1 MLGMGDFKQ
10 CRLMGMPAILLLGIL
25 VLRLSKQ
32 SWNYVSL
39 QENNVY
45 DKWPV
50 NSLLLKMD
58 ILKGEAVSKK
68 NIVFGLRYFLLLCD
82 AMLSGRNLTTFRWNV
97 ASIFE
102 VEDFLSIHLTMMC
115 IVFSVVLKT
124 ISRFSEIWNLSPR
137 LHDVASKNTIM
148 FVVTDGVLWKPF
160 NNSGILLYVME
171 SLYLPTATVTV
182 QAPRIALLRRG
193 SG

>member
-1 MLGMGDFKQ
+1 MH
-10 CRLMGMPAILLLGIL
+10 
-25 VLRLSKQ
+25 
-32 SWNYVSL
+32 
-39 QENNVY
+39 
-45 DKWPV
+45 
-50 NSLLLKMD
+50 

-148 FVVTDGVLWKPF
+148 FVVTDGVLWKLF
-160 NNSGILLYVME
+160 HNSGILLYVVE

-182 QAPRIALLRRG
+182 
-193 SG
+193 